1 MNSDS
6 EQIIDLN
13 ELDTYLYNEIS
24 FSGKEILDWCNK
36 NKNSEDFDYKY
47 ASKEIYNGYL
57 KDKLLNLN
65 NYYYILYGDCF
76 IRDDIYYIKR
86 DTVMSPEYDG
96 RLLKYKDIKK
106 LMNNLN
112 NNIKEIISLA
122 TKMRYDINI
131 MYNKLD
137 VMSRRLSK
145 LNIHNTDISKI
156 RESFNNSSNYK
167 RYQIYNIIKNT
178 VLDLDTILTV
188 IKNIKDNNN

>member
-86 DTVMSPEYDG
+86 DIVMSPKYDG
-96 RLLKYKDIKK
+96 R
-106 LMNNLN
+106 
-112 NNIKEIISLA
+112 
-122 TKMRYDINI
+122 
-131 MYNKLD
+131 
-137 VMSRRLSK
+137 
-145 LNIHNTDISKI
+145 
-156 RESFNNSSNYK
+156 
-167 RYQIYNIIKNT
+167 IIK
-178 VLDLDTILTV
+178 
-188 IKNIKDNNN
+188 